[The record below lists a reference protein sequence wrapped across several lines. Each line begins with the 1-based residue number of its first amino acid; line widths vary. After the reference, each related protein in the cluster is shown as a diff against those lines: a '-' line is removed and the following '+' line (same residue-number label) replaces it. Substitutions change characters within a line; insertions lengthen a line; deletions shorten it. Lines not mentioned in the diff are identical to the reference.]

1 MIAFGNFKYL
11 VYIAGIAVVV
21 LSVFI
26 FYMYWKRSV
35 LAGIIRR
42 SGSVYYLIKGSF
54 RRARIREGL
63 IIAGII
69 LSAFVVLRPQWGEK
83 VREVRNEGSD
93 VLIALDV
100 SRSMLAGDVNPSRL
114 QRSKDAI
121 KWIVES
127 LKGDRVGLILF
138 AGDAFLQ
145 CPLTSDYG
153 AFMMFL
159 ESAGPGSIP
168 LQGTDIGR
176 ALDEAIRVF
185 EKKRLTSK
193 LLVLITDGEDHQGAA
208 GPAAARFRKMDVS
221 VYTVGIGREK
231 GDYIPSI
238 EDEETEDNYFRDRS
252 GKLVRTR
259 KNPDLLKKLAAST
272 RGSYIDITRNLA
284 GLRFILQIIEDQQS
298 SQYGTRIIKERREYY
313 QVFTLVLIIVLSA
326 ELMIPERKREPG
338 AGRLRDSFRK
348 LIKRIFGKKGDGEKI

>member
-1 MIAFGNFKYL
+1 MIAFGNLKYL
-11 VYIAGIAVVV
+11 VYIAATAGVV
-21 LSVFI
+21 LALFI

-35 LAGIIRR
+35 LAGIARR
-42 SGSVYYLIKGSF
+42 SGSSLHLIRGSF
-54 RRARIREGL
+54 RRARVREGL
-63 IIAGII
+63 IIAAII
-69 LSAFVVLRPQWGEK
+69 LSAFVVLRPQRGEK

-100 SRSMLAGDVNPSRL
+100 SRSMLAEDVGPSRL
-114 QRSKDAI
+114 RRAKDAV

-168 LQGTDIGR
+168 YQGTDIGR
-176 ALDEAIRVF
+176 ALEEAIRVF

-231 GDYIPSI
+231 GEYIPAG

-272 RGSYIDITRNLA
+272 RGSYIDITGNLS
-284 GLRFILQIIEDQQS
+284 GLRFILQIIEDQQTT
-298 SQYGTRIIKERREYY
+298 QYGTRIIKERREYY
-313 QVFTLVLIIVLSA
+313 QVFTLILIVLLAA
-326 ELMIPERKREPG
+326 ELLIPERKREPG
-338 AGRLRDSFRK
+338 PEGLRGAVKRLFS
-348 LIKRIFGKKGDGEKI
+348 RIFKRKKYNGDF